1 MNKYFFAGIE
11 GSGMAA
17 LASML
22 HDWGHFV
29 TGCDDA
35 KTYSFTLAE
44 LNKRGIVVH
53 KDAEVLEADMIYVY
67 TAAIHEDHYSYKKA
81 LKLGCKMYGY
91 YEMIGELTKKYDAIC
106 ISGTHGKTTT
116 TAMLSNI
123 LKNTNGANYLIGD
136 GTGFVDKS
144 SNSFVVESCEFD
156 KHFLSYY
163 PKYTIITNI
172 FYDHVDCYSSI
183 DEIIETFQKFVNQTK
198 EKVIACGD
206 NENVRKLSSPKLV
219 FYGFNENND
228 VRGVIKELHEDGS
241 VFDVYIFGELFG
253 SFNLNIYGKHMIE
266 NALACIYMSY
276 LEGISLEDIT
286 KYLNEFSGAKR
297 RFSEE
302 RIGDVILVDDYAHH
316 PNEVATVLKTAR
328 QKYPEK
334 ELVPVLIPYTISRTA
349 AFYKEFAEV
358 LKEADKVYVTDIEPA
373 RESFDDYP
381 GVNSDLIIDL
391 IPGAEKISEKEIY
404 KLYKHKNAVIP
415 FMGCK
420 DPTWLIDAYK
430 EGLLNENAK
439 FNSRGIED

>member
-1 MNKYFFAGIE
+1 MKYFFAGIE

-22 HDWGHFV
+22 HDSGNYV

-35 KTYSFTLAE
+35 KVYSFTLEE
-44 LNKRGIVVH
+44 LDKRNIKVYKNADALE
-53 KDAEVLEADMIYVY
+53 KDMVYVY
-67 TAAIHEDHYSYKKA
+67 SYAIHSDHYSYKKA
-81 LKLGCKMYGY
+81 KELGCKMYEY
-91 YEMIGELTKKYDAIC
+91 YEMIGELTKKYDTIC

-123 LKNTNGANYLIGD
+123 FKNTIGTNYLIGD
-136 GTGFVDKS
+136 GTGVIDKD
-144 SNSFVVESCEFD
+144 SNKFIVESCEFNR
-156 KHFLSYY
+156 HLLNYY

-172 FYDHVDCYSSI
+172 FYDHVDCYKNI
-183 DEIIETFQKFVNQTK
+183 DEIVETFQTFVNQT
-198 EKVIACGD
+198 EKMVIACGD
-206 NENVRKLSSPKLV
+206 NENVRKLKSDKIV
-219 FYGFNENND
+219 YYGFNDDND
-228 VRGVIKELHEDGS
+228 VKGVIKELRSDGS
-241 VFDVYIFGELFG
+241 SFDVYINGEFFGN
-253 SFNLNIYGKHMIE
+253 FNLNIFGKHMIE

-286 KYLNEFSGAKR
+286 KYLNEFHGAKR

-302 RIGDVILVDDYAHH
+302 TVGDVVLVDDYAHH

-328 QKYPEK
+328 QKYPDK
-334 ELVPVLIPYTISRTA
+334 ELVPVLIPYTISRTE
-349 AFYKEFAEV
+349 AFYQDFAEV

-373 RESFDDYP
+373 RENPKDFP
-381 GVNSDLIIDL
+381 GITSDLIINA
-391 IPGAEKISEKEIY
+391 IPGAEHISKEEIS

-430 EGLLNENAK
+430 EGLK
-439 FNSRGIED
+439 